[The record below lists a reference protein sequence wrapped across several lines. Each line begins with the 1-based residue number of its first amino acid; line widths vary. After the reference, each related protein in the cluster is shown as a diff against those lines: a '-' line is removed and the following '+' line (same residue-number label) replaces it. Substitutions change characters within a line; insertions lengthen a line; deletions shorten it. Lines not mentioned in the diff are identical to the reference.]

1 QDSKVVILSRR
12 SAALWLHGYPEAAL
26 ADAEHALT
34 HGREISHAASLMYAL
49 DHGLFAGYQCGNY
62 AKVTAAFNE
71 LAALAEEKG
80 TLFWKVFGMMHQGC
94 AYALSGQ
101 SSDAVRVMTS
111 GFAAQEVTGTTLWLP
126 FFLSHLARA
135 YAELGNF
142 EDALDSIGEAIT
154 TVETT
159 GERWCEPEVHR
170 TAGEI
175 ALLVSEPDAA
185 NAEAHFQHALAVA
198 QQQQAKPWELR
209 AAISMARLWR
219 SQDKP
224 RQAREL
230 LAPVYGWFTEGFDT
244 RDLKEAKALLDAL
257 S

>member
-1 QDSKVVILSRR
+1 LATQFLSLAEKLGTTGPLMVGHQMVGISLQSTGDITGARAHYDQGIALYDPVQHRPLATRFGQDSKVVILSRR

-101 SSDAVRVMTS
+101 S
-111 GFAAQEVTGTTLWLP
+111 
-126 FFLSHLARA
+126 
-135 YAELGNF
+135 
-142 EDALDSIGEAIT
+142 
-154 TVETT
+154 
-159 GERWCEPEVHR
+159 
-170 TAGEI
+170 
-175 ALLVSEPDAA
+175 
-185 NAEAHFQHALAVA
+185 
-198 QQQQAKPWELR
+198 
-209 AAISMARLWR
+209 
-219 SQDKP
+219 
-224 RQAREL
+224 
-230 LAPVYGWFTEGFDT
+230 
-244 RDLKEAKALLDAL
+244 
-257 S
+257 